1 MAGGCVQLPVPAA
14 LLEISSIN
22 RLVDVASRIVSK
34 HDSNVSQRQ
43 AAAEWRAWLSAN
55 IASEAKEEAH
65 ARWRQWQDALFA
77 LGLVEE
83 HLAVALSAR
92 SKAFMVF
99 MDTAARYGSGRL
111 SLRVRPAFPTAC
123 SRLCAHNADPC
134 TLCTELMARL
144 KLLPSYGSCICCT
157 EQRPRAFLIMPCFLL
172 LVSILVGMPRCSATC
187 TSSLRA

>member
-1 MAGGCVQLPVPAA
+1 MGCVQLPVPAA

-34 HDSNVSQRQ
+34 HDRSVSQRQ

-55 IASEAKEEAH
+55 IASEAREEAH
-65 ARWRQWQDALFA
+65 ARWRQWQEALFA

-111 SLRVRPAFPTAC
+111 SLRVRTTFTTALMFAHAPFAQTMRHAMQCLLHCLRGCVPAA
-123 SRLCAHNADPC
+123 RDDVHLADSVN
-134 TLCTELMARL
+134 L
-144 KLLPSYGSCICCT
+144 
-157 EQRPRAFLIMPCFLL
+157 RA
-172 LVSILVGMPRCSATC
+172 
-187 TSSLRA
+187 SSLQP